1 MSVRSLRRNAETAL
15 RRSGG
20 GLVLGL
26 WLLASPV
33 QAQPQAAAP
42 DLYGDRQAGNF
53 GDQSAGHF
61 GNPAFGSFDSSGVRT
76 PPPGTRPL
84 GRVYEGRVAEPPPYI
99 SLPEPLPE
107 KAAPVRPAPATKTP
121 DQKKPAKKRAS

>member
-1 MSVRSLRRNAETAL
+1 MSVRSLRQNAESAL
-15 RRSGG
+15 RRAAGG
-20 GLVLGL
+20 VALGL

-84 GRVYEGRVAEPPPYI
+84 GRVYEGRAAEPPPYI
-99 SLPEPLPE
+99 SLPEPPPE
-107 KAAPVRPAPATKTP
+107 KAPPARPAPAKST
-121 DQKKPAKKRAS
+121 DNKKPAKKRAS